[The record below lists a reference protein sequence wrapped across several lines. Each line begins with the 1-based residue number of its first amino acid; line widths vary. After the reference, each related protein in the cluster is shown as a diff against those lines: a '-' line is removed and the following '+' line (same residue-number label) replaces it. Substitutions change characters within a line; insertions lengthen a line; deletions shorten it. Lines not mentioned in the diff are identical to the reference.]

1 MHIKQRGEVGI
12 DMKREYRPE
21 WSVSRRDMASA
32 MSTSNA
38 IFSAERNDFALR
50 FGFLGFWF
58 TKIPVRES

>member
-21 WSVSRRDMASA
+21 RSVSRRDMACA
-32 MSTSNA
+32 MSASDA
-38 IFSAERNDFALR
+38 IYSAERIDFALR
-50 FGFLGFWF
+50 FSFFGFWF